1 MVKHNSC
8 AICVYLILSC
18 MLFSLSCEADESPRL
33 HIVYMGSLPKTPYS
47 PTSHHLT
54 MLQQVAVVDGN
65 NIATN
70 SILHSYKRSF
80 NGFAAMLTEKQR
92 QKLTHMEEVV
102 SIFPSRTLQTHTTR
116 SWDFIGLPLSTKENI
131 AAETD
136 VVIGVID
143 SGIWPESESFS
154 DKGFGPI
161 PKKWKGTCAG
171 GKNFTCN
178 KKIIGARSYVEV
190 SARDNI
196 GHGTHTSSIAA
207 GNKVEN
213 VSFYGLAQGTARG
226 GAPSARVA
234 AYKAC
239 DASGDCSDASILA
252 AFDDAIAD
260 GVDII
265 SISLGPTWARE
276 FHEDAISIG
285 SFHAMERGILTVNSA
300 GNAGPVASSVDSV
313 APWLLTVASSTI
325 DRLFIDKVLLGN
337 GKALTGN
344 SVNAFMS
351 NGTKFPIAI
360 QNGNSSECPT
370 DKGDLCLCV
379 DSNLVNGKIVLCG
392 NNIEGLDFAHVKG
405 AIGGIT
411 EANGDIEKL
420 LITSLPSLVL
430 NSHDF
435 AYLKSYLNS
444 TNDPRAEILR
454 SETILDHTAPL
465 VADFSSRGPNIIV
478 QEILKPD
485 ITAPGVDILAAYSPI
500 ASLSSGI
507 FNDQRS
513 AKYSILS
520 GTSMACPHVA
530 GIAAYV
536 KTFHPNWSPAAI
548 KSAIMTSA
556 KPMNGS
562 KSEIGEYAHGSG
574 HVNPTQAVDPGLV
587 YDIGKDDY
595 IQMLCNFGYDNAKI
609 KNISGDGASCSGV
622 PNRSLISNLNY
633 PALVAVVQPNASFNV
648 GLKRTV
654 TNVGSATSNYSA
666 TILPIPQINITVE
679 PMILSFTSLNEKQSF
694 VVTITGEN
702 LRTTDVL
709 TSSLVWSDGTHNVR
723 IPIVLTVSSFKKNV
737 TNNTIQ

>member
-1 MVKHNSC
+1 MANHNSC

-18 MLFSLSCEADESPRL
+18 ILFSLSCEADESRRL

-54 MLQQVAVVDGN
+54 MLQQVAAADGN

-70 SILHSYKRSF
+70 SIIHSYKRSF

-92 QKLTHMEEVV
+92 QKLTQMEEVV

-131 AAETD
+131 TAETD

-161 PKKWKGTCAG
+161 PKKWKGTCTG

-178 KKIIGARSYVEV
+178 KKIIGARFYEDD
-190 SARDNI
+190 SARDSD
-196 GHGTHTSSIAA
+196 GHGTHTASIVA

-226 GAPSARVA
+226 GVPSARVA
-234 AYKAC
+234 AYKVCA
-239 DASGDCSDASILA
+239 ANGDCSDASILA

-265 SISLGPTWARE
+265 SVSLGPGKACQ
-276 FHEDAISIG
+276 FHKDAIAIG

-300 GNAGPVASSVDSV
+300 GNLGPFASSVDSV

-325 DRLFIDKVLLGN
+325 DRQFIDKVILGN
-337 GKALTGN
+337 GKTLIGN
-344 SVNAFMS
+344 SKNAFMS

-360 QNGNSSECPT
+360 QNGISSGCPSNQS
-370 DKGDLCLCV
+370 DLCLSV
-379 DSNLVNGKIVLCG
+379 DRNLVKGKIVLCG
-392 NNIEGLDFAHVKG
+392 INIAGLALAHAKG

-411 EANGDIEKL
+411 EDDSNTSNL
-420 LITSLPSLVL
+420 LITPLPSLVL
-430 NSHDF
+430 NSHDY
-435 AYLKSYLNS
+435 AYLKQYTNS
-444 TNDPRAEILR
+444 TRHPRAEILK
-454 SETILDHTAPL
+454 SETILNQIAPL
-465 VADFSSRGPNIIV
+465 LAVFSSRGPNKIV
-478 QEILKPD
+478 PEILKPD
-485 ITAPGVDILAAYSPI
+485 IAAPGVDILAAYSPI
-500 ASLSSGI
+500 APISSVI
-507 FNDQRS
+507 FHDQRFV
-513 AKYSILS
+513 KYNILS
-520 GTSMACPHVA
+520 GTSMSCPHVA

-536 KTFHPNWSPAAI
+536 KTLHPDWSPAAI

-562 KSEIGEYAHGSG
+562 LSEIGEYGYGSG
-574 HVNPTQAVDPGLV
+574 HVNPPQAVDPGLV

-595 IQMLCNFGYDNAKI
+595 VQMLCNFGYDNAKI
-609 KNISGDGASCSGV
+609 KKISGESASCYGV
-622 PNRSLISNLNY
+622 PNRSLVSNLNY

-648 GLKRTV
+648 GLNRTV

-666 TILPIPQINITVE
+666 TILPIPQINITVAPE
-679 PMILSFTSLNEKQSF
+679 ILSFKSLNEKQSF
-694 VVTITGEN
+694 VVTITGGN
-702 LRTTDVL
+702 LTSPNVL
-709 TSSLVWSDGTHNVR
+709 TSSLIWSDGTHNVR
-723 IPIVLTVSSFKKNV
+723 SPIVVTVSSSKRM
-737 TNNTIQ
+737 